1 MHVITTVI
9 PTYRRPK
16 LLRRA
21 IISILQQSY
30 PYFRILVCD
39 NASVDETKSV
49 VKLLQ
54 GLDSRIFYHRHNEN
68 IGPYGNFNWGL
79 NHIETDLFSLL
90 SDDDVL
96 MPSFYA
102 TAIRDLGDYPDAAIS
117 AQNSLVISEHLRIL
131 SGKTGPERTTYYPA
145 SSALEDVVKVRIP
158 ATWTGMVF
166 RRQVVTGIGTIDLNA
181 GPFADGGFVMHAV
194 AKYPI
199 VASPEIGAV
208 LTANPESISAT
219 MKPLSKDWPKWYGM
233 MAARIVNDPHVPDT
247 LKVDINRLVLP
258 NFKMTGIFQ
267 ALRAMSIQEWQFA
280 AQAIQGLSECG
291 YTLPA
296 KCLDLFSWCWRYIP
310 GVASI
315 MKVLKRIRRRKND
328 RQVNRLTSQYEE
340 NVIYLRWLN
349 TQTSGAIN
357 K

>member
-21 IISILQQSY
+21 IISVLQQSY

-39 NASVDETKSV
+39 NASGDETESV

-54 GLDSRIFYHRHNEN
+54 DLDSRIFYHRHNEN

-166 RRQVVTGIGTIDLNA
+166 RRQVVTGIGAIDLNA

-208 LTANPESISAT
+208 LTANPESISAS
-219 MKPLSKDWPKWYGM
+219 MKPLSKEWPIWYGL
-233 MAARIVNDPHVPDT
+233 MAARIVNDPNIP
-247 LKVDINRLVLP
+247 VDRKGEILRLVTP
-258 NFKMTGIFQ
+258 DFKMNGIFQ
-267 ALRAMSIQEWQFA
+267 ALRAMSIQEWTFA
-280 AQAIQGLSECG
+280 TGAIQGLSECG
-291 YTLPA
+291 YPLAA
-296 KCLDLFSWCWRYIP
+296 KFLRILGWCWQHIP
-310 GVASI
+310 GFTTA
-315 MKVLKRIRRRKND
+315 MQGLKRLRSIKNEK
-328 RQVNRLTSQYEE
+328 RTSQRTVRYGEQVNYFRS
-340 NVIYLRWLN
+340 LN
-349 TQTSGAIN
+349 KKIN
-357 K
+357 ATIR

>member
-21 IISILQQSY
+21 IISVLQQSY

-39 NASVDETKSV
+39 NASGDETESV

-54 GLDSRIFYHRHNEN
+54 DLDSRIFYHRHNEN

-166 RRQVVTGIGTIDLNA
+166 RRQVVTGIGAIDLNA

-194 AKYPI
+194 AKYPL

-208 LTANPESISAT
+208 LTANPESISAS
-219 MKPLSKDWPKWYGM
+219 MKPLSKEWPIWYGL
-233 MAARIVNDPHVPDT
+233 MAARIVNDPNIP
-247 LKVDINRLVLP
+247 VDRKGEILRLVTP
-258 NFKMTGIFQ
+258 DFKMNGIFQ
-267 ALRAMSIQEWQFA
+267 ALRAMSIQEWTFA
-280 AQAIQGLSECG
+280 TGAIQGLSECG
-291 YTLPA
+291 YPLAA
-296 KCLDLFSWCWRYIP
+296 KFLRILGWCWQHIP
-310 GVASI
+310 GFTTA
-315 MKVLKRIRRRKND
+315 MQGLKRLRSIKNEK
-328 RQVNRLTSQYEE
+328 RTSQRTVRYGEQVNYFRS
-340 NVIYLRWLN
+340 LN
-349 TQTSGAIN
+349 KKIN
-357 K
+357 ATIR